1 VRHVA
6 QGEAIEVR
14 GSNIAPKALRIVFKA
29 RRER

>member
-6 QGEAIEVR
+6 QGEAIEVI
-14 GSNIAPKALRIVFKA
+14 GQNVASKPPRIVFKA

>member
-14 GSNIAPKALRIVFKA
+14 APNIASMPSKIVFKA
-29 RRER
+29 RRGR